1 MQSTIYDS
9 DVFKMAC
16 DQFDQAADI
25 LNLPEGDRERTKYP
39 KRCLAVSMPV
49 VLDNGTTLMMEAYRV
64 QHHIALGP
72 TKGGVRFHPSVTVG
86 EVGALAMWMSWK
98 CALVGLP
105 YGGAKGG
112 VAIDP
117 TTLSLKE
124 SERVARRYMQE
135 VLPFVGPNVDIMAP
149 DLGTN
154 PQTMAWM
161 MDTYSN
167 IIGSS
172 TPAIVTGKP
181 IEIGGSEGREEAT
194 GRGVAYLVKRYL
206 ESHRIRPVKTT
217 VVIQGFGNVGTN
229 AALGFVDY
237 GYRVIGIS
245 DVSGA
250 FHNSKG
256 IDIHDALRH
265 VRQNGTL
272 HGYEGAEPI
281 TNEELLLL
289 KCTVLV
295 PAALERVIT
304 EDNASKLKCRFLAE
318 AANGPTTTEADKIIE
333 ERGDIE
339 LIPDILCNSGGVIV
353 SYFEWVQGLQSL
365 FWSRDKVLQQL
376 FDLLDKARSEVE
388 DQRERL
394 GLTRREAAQTIGI
407 KRVARAKQ
415 LRGVFP

>member
-1 MQSTIYDS
+1 
-9 DVFKMAC
+9 
-16 DQFDQAADI
+16 
-25 LNLPEGDRERTKYP
+25 
-39 KRCLAVSMPV
+39 
-49 VLDNGTTLMMEAYRV
+49 
-64 QHHIALGP
+64 
-72 TKGGVRFHPSVTVG
+72 
-86 EVGALAMWMSWK
+86 MWMSWK

-117 TTLSLKE
+117 RALSLRE

-167 IIGSS
+167 IIGCS

-194 GRGVAYLVKRYL
+194 GRGVAFIVKRYL
-206 ESHRIRPVKTT
+206 ESHRIRPVQTR
-217 VVIQGFGNVGTN
+217 VVIQGFGNVGSN

-245 DVSGA
+245 YVSGA
-250 FHNSKG
+250 FHNPKG
-256 IDIHDALRH
+256 IDVHDALRH
-265 VRQNGTL
+265 VNTYGSL
-272 HGYEGAEPI
+272 KDYEGAESI

-295 PAALERVIT
+295 PAALERVIDA
-304 EDNASKLKCRFLAE
+304 DNAPKLNCRFLAE

-339 LIPDILCNSGGVIV
+339 IIPDVLCNSGGVIV

-365 FWSRDKVLQQL
+365 FWSREKVLQRL
-376 FDLLDKARSEVE
+376 FDLLDKARAEVE
-388 DQRERL
+388 DQKERL
-394 GLTRREAAQTIGI
+394 GLTRREAAQTLGI
-407 KRVARAKQ
+407 KRVAKAKQ
-415 LRGVFP
+415 LRGIFP